1 MKFIVKTSFLYIGNN
16 DIYSVCRCFLY
27 IYFIIIIIFILGGGW
42 EAGTVCSLGD
52 KRDDVQIS
60 S

>member
-1 MKFIVKTSFLYIGNN
+1 MLMFFI
-16 DIYSVCRCFLY
+16 Y
-27 IYFIIIIIFILGGGW
+27 IYFIIIIILGGGW

>member
-1 MKFIVKTSFLYIGNN
+1 MTSTVYV
-16 DIYSVCRCFLY
+16 DVFLY
-27 IYFIIIIIFILGGGW
+27 IYILLLLLLSLFWERGW

>member
-1 MKFIVKTSFLYIGNN
+1 MTSTVYV
-16 DIYSVCRCFLY
+16 DVY
-27 IYFIIIIIFILGGGW
+27 IYIYIYIIIIIIFWWGW

-60 S
+60 SKFFPRCSIMETIF